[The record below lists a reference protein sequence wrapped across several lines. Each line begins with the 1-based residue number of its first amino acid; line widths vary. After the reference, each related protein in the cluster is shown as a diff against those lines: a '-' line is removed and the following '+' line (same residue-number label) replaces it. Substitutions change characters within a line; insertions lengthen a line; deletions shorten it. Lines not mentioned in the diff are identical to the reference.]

1 MTGLIPVQAQQG
13 TTVFDAL
20 RRVRSDGSE
29 FWSARDL
36 MAVLG
41 YSRWGNFQAA
51 LNRAMEACDNSG
63 QDSRDHFPA
72 AQQMV
77 EIGSGAE
84 RSVLDYHLTRY
95 GAYLAAMNS
104 DPSKGQV
111 ALAQTYFVT
120 QTRAAEVAQIQAL
133 AEEEDPVLAQLNA
146 LARVRR
152 EQLALEKRTAAV
164 EQATAQLAQRL
175 DNAPI
180 TSDKVGQIH
189 RLGQQLGQ
197 VMGDYRRA
205 WRLFKDRFGLA
216 SYRDLP
222 NSQFEE
228 GVRFLRLQITAYTG
242 QRPLMD
248 GDS

>member
-1 MTGLIPVQAQQG
+1 MSEAIVPQSA
-13 TTVFDAL
+13 TVFDSL
-20 RRVRSDGSE
+20 RRVRADGSE

-41 YSRWGNFQAA
+41 YSKWENFQAA
-51 LNRAMEACDNSG
+51 LNRAMEACENSG
-63 QDSRDHFPA
+63 QSSEHHFPA
-72 AQQMV
+72 GRKMI
-77 EIGSGAE
+77 EIGKGGQRE
-84 RSVLDYHLTRY
+84 VLDYRLTRY

-104 DPSKGQV
+104 DPSKGRV
-111 ALAQTYFVT
+111 ALAQTYFVA
-120 QTRAAEVAQIQAL
+120 QTRAAEVAQAQAL
-133 AEEEDPVLAQLNA
+133 AEDEDPVLAQLSA

-164 EQATAQLAQRL
+164 EQVTAQLAQRL

-205 WRLFKDRFGLA
+205 WRMFKDRFGLA

-222 NSQFEE
+222 NCQFDE
-228 GVRFLRLQITAYTG
+228 GVHFLRLQIAAYTG
-242 QRPLMD
+242 QPSLMD
-248 GDS
+248 GEA

>member
-1 MTGLIPVQAQQG
+1 MSQQL
-13 TTVFDAL
+13 TQPATIFDSL
-20 RRVRSDGSE
+20 RRVRADGSE

-36 MAVLG
+36 MALLG

-51 LNRAMEACDNSG
+51 LNRAMEACENSG
-63 QDSRDHFPA
+63 QDSRNHFPA
-72 AQQMV
+72 SQQMV

-84 RSVLDYHLTRY
+84 RSVLDYRLTRY
-95 GAYLAAMNS
+95 AAYLAAMNS

-111 ALAQTYFVT
+111 AQAQTYFVA
-120 QTRAAEVAQIQAL
+120 QTRAAEVAQAQAL
-133 AEEEDPVLAQLNA
+133 AEDEDPVLAQLNA

-164 EQATAQLAQRL
+164 EQATAQLERRL
-175 DNAPI
+175 DSAPI

-205 WRLFKDRFGLA
+205 WRMFKDRFGLA

-222 NSQFEE
+222 NCQFDE
-228 GVRFLRLQITAYTG
+228 GVHFLRLQIAAYTG
-242 QRPLMD
+242 QPSLMD
-248 GDS
+248 GEA